1 MYVCLNKHIYT
12 SIEFVSTCVQ
22 LFATPWAAAQQTSLS
37 ITISQSLPKF
47 MFIASVTLCRHLIP

>member
-22 LFATPWAAAQQTSLS
+22 LFATPWAATQQASLS
-37 ITISQSLPKF
+37 LTISQSLPKF
-47 MFIASVTLCRHLIP
+47 MFIASVMLSRHLIL